1 MNRQRLQ
8 EFLNAVTAVRES
20 VTDEVAAVIPAMYP
34 EWSGDSVS
42 YRTGDRILFNGILYK
57 VLQNHTSQSTW
68 TPEAAL
74 SLFSKILIP
83 DSTKIPEWEQPNSTN
98 PYKKGDRVT
107 YDGKTWEST
116 ADNNVW
122 APGVYG
128 WIEITN

>member
-8 EFLNAVTAVRES
+8 EFLDAVAAVRES

-68 TPEAAL
+68 TPEAAP

-107 YDGKTWEST
+107 YNGKTWEST
-116 ADNNVW
+116 IDSNVW
-122 APGVYG
+122 APGAYG
-128 WIEITN
+128 WTEI

>member
-107 YDGKTWEST
+107 YDGKTWESQLIT
-116 ADNNVW
+116 MCGR
-122 APGVYG
+122 PGVYG